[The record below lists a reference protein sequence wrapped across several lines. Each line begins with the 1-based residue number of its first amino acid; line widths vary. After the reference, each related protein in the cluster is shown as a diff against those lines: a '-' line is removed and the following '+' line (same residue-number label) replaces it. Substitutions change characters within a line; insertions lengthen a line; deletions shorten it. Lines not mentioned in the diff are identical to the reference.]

1 MADWGGKLATAAVG
15 EWNGVSISIYR
26 EFWLCVHAHT
36 LYIKPAC
43 LVWFFWRIFKYS
55 QKVPVG

>member
-15 EWNGVSISIYR
+15 EWNGVSVSLLKMMAFCTRMHTIY
-26 EFWLCVHAHT
+26 
-36 LYIKPAC
+36 KAC
-43 LVWFFWRIFKYS
+43 LPGLVFWRIFQYS

>member
-15 EWNGVSISIYR
+15 EWNGVSLYVLKITV
-26 EFWLCVHAHT
+26 LCMCVHT
-36 LYIKPAC
+36 IYKAC
-43 LVWFFWRIFKYS
+43 LSDLVFWRVFKYS